1 MAHDEDLEEG
11 LRKLEEILYRL
22 DERSRDAR
30 WVKEHAPAQ
39 VAESVKRAIAGEAQ
53 LFPSARPAAA
63 PAVTAAAAAVAE
75 LPDTAQQ
82 PAPLPAP
89 VPPPEPP
96 PLPAPAPRQPE
107 PPAEAVPAPA
117 LAPTPNTA
125 PAVKPA
131 AKRSFP
137 LKTVGLVLTLA
148 AAAAGGAYL
157 FIYSGPEAG
166 LERAAQ
172 LARTARHTEAI
183 SAYSRIIA
191 RYSGR
196 PAAARGNFAIAE
208 IKAAQG
214 DAPSAIEYYERY
226 LVAAPDG
233 DPQIAEARFKIG
245 DIKFGLGNYEDA
257 LFLYENAAVQ
267 ASGYAARAADKAA
280 GIKAMKEKT
289 AAAQKLLPKNP
300 AAAAELFSAV
310 LAGYPAYQPAAKGLE
325 EARAAAQKPGRGV
338 KTPPAATPPAVKSQP
353 AAPAPAPVKKAARPA
368 VAKPPKQAQPSPE
381 ALAAAGRI
389 KDCTPVWAVEK
400 AGGQLSPEQE
410 AAKAA
415 GGCAALKADMEACG
429 RLQQEIRVIRG
440 FKLADRLLLEQ
451 SIDPDMTAEKM
462 QESDS
467 KRLGDYAALNCDRLI
482 KN

>member
-11 LRKLEEILYRL
+11 LRRLEEILYKL

-30 WVKEHAPAQ
+30 WVKKHAPAQ
-39 VAESVKRAIAGEAQ
+39 VAEDVNRAITGKTQ

-63 PAVTAAAAAVAE
+63 PAPEMAATM
-75 LPDTAQQ
+75 TAQTDALPQ
-82 PAPLPAP
+82 PLPLPPPPAVVPQIQAPSLPAAPEPEPAPRLP
-89 VPPPEPP
+89 VPPA
-96 PLPAPAPRQPE
+96 LK
-107 PPAEAVPAPA
+107 PAEAVPAPA
-117 LAPTPNTA
+117 IAPPPKSA

-137 LKTVGLVLTLA
+137 FKTVGLVLTLG

-157 FIYSGPEAG
+157 FIHTGPEAS
-166 LERAAQ
+166 LERAAK
-172 LARTARHTEAI
+172 LARTARNAEAI
-183 SAYSRIIA
+183 SAYYKIIA

-214 DAPSAIEYYERY
+214 DAPAAIEYYERY
-226 LVAAPDG
+226 LVTAPDG

-245 DIKFGLGNYEDA
+245 DIKFALGNYEDA

-280 GIKAMKEKT
+280 GIKAMKAKT
-289 AAAQKLLPKNP
+289 AAAH
-300 AAAAELFSAV
+300 
-310 LAGYPAYQPAAKGLE
+310 
-325 EARAAAQKPGRGV
+325 AAAQAPGRG
-338 KTPPAATPPAVKSQP
+338 AARRPAVKSTP
-353 AAPAPAPVKKAARPA
+353 VAPGPAPVKKAAKPA
-368 VAKPPKQAQPSPE
+368 PAAAKQPKRPKQAQLSPE
-381 ALAAAGRI
+381 AQAAADRI
-389 KDCTPVWAVEK
+389 KDCTPLLAIEK
-400 AGGQLSPEQE
+400 AGGQLSPEQA
-410 AAKAA
+410 AAKTA
-415 GGCAALKADMEACG
+415 GGCDALKADMEACG

-462 QESDS
+462 KENDAR
-467 KRLGDYAALNCDRLI
+467 RLGEYAALNCDRLI
-482 KN
+482 KD